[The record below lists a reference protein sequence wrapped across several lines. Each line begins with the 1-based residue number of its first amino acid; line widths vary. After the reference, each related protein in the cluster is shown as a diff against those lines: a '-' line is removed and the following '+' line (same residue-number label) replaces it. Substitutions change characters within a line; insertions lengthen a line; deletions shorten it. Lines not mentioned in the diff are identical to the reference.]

1 MQCHIKIRAD
11 AKEDKNKLP
20 RFFFS
25 SQFYV
30 FCLPSKVQNIC
41 SERNMKWKMKLIFE
55 TEWIYAKTQQ
65 HTTAKTVSFHIFSPF
80 FLVEM
85 RLFIFSIQYFLQM
98 PLHFFFI
105 ASTSSRRFFSSLLS
119 FSCCLLFRAHVHKW
133 LLLTFYW
140 FTGWTLAEKREL
152 KIWNLF
158 CCARWLWVCA
168 GCWL

>member
-1 MQCHIKIRAD
+1 MRKRTRINSRD
-11 AKEDKNKLP
+11 
-20 RFFFS
+20 FFS

-80 FLVEM
+80 FWSKCVCLYS
-85 RLFIFSIQYFLQM
+85 RFSISFRCRCI
-98 PLHFFFI
+98 FFFI